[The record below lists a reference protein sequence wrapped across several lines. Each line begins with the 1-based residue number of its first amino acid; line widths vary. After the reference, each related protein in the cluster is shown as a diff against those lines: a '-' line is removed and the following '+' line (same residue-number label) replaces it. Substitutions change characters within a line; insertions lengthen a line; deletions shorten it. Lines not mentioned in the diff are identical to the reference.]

1 MKWKFAV
8 QISCMK
14 KLFLFLIVSFLFLF
28 VFSQTSFQSEVPVSQ
43 GTMDVKGRVVDAKTN
58 EPVIGANVVLK
69 GTTLGA
75 STDLDGNFVL
85 PAIPKGNLTVTVS
98 YVSYKPFEHTFYIS
112 GEKNLFLDIK
122 LEENITQIQTVTVVS
137 NRVTGTEVSMMQT
150 IRQNNLVVNGVPSQ
164 MIKKTQDRD
173 AAEVVKR
180 IPGITVQ
187 DGRFV
192 IIRGLNERYNSVWLN
207 DLPAPSA
214 EADVRAFSFDLIP
227 ASMIDN
233 VVVYKTFSPELPG
246 DFAGGLVQIS
256 TVSNPEKNHLQ
267 ISYSN
272 GYAAGST
279 FQQHLLYPVEGSGI
293 TNATSSLK
301 LPQLFPENVST
312 IPSTEAGKD
321 LKTFW
326 GQTMNKIWTPHSIT
340 APTDQRFSVSG
351 AWSKKWDNAR
361 LVNFSQINYSSTFQ
375 QDSIFRASY
384 NAYDEI
390 GQKPDTNYYFN
401 DVQYVSSVK
410 AGAMMNWSLIKG
422 KSTYEFRNLLNYQSS
437 NRVTER
443 EGRDFYG
450 GIYIRGLEMAVK
462 QRHLYSGQLSGTHSF
477 GKKESKIKWFAG
489 YSVSSQQMPDTKRLT
504 WVLNDQEESPYCGE
518 YGLNFSFTAN
528 SNLSGRIFHDMNEQ
542 IVNAGSDFNS
552 YISAGSSKIAYKTG
566 FFYENRNRLF
576 NARNLGYKIAK
587 TSLFNWDLPYQSVEN
602 VFGNENINAAD
613 GIMLDEQTSP
623 SDSYTSHS
631 ELLAGYFTLTL
642 PVGSRIKIHTGIRA
656 EHSRVSLYSYTAD
669 ATNPPSPED
678 EIHYLSD
685 TVLFLPAINFS
696 FSMTE
701 NSLLRLAYGQ
711 TLNRPEYREIA
722 PMSFYDYEM
731 KAVITGNDSLTFAS
745 IHNFDFR
752 YEYYPNAYSMVS
764 IGAFHKQFI
773 NAIEYQIIPT
783 GSGLQYSFQNTP
795 EASVSGL
802 EAEMRLSAASL
813 KKFDYLKNFTLI
825 FNAAYMKSRI
835 CFEENSLEE
844 DRALQGQS
852 PFILNASLFYQNDSL
867 GLNAGLMY
875 NIVGKRISFVG
886 DPFTG
891 NPHIYEMPASKLD
904 LSISKN
910 IGKKIEVK
918 AQVRNLLNSA
928 SRYAQNIETE
938 SGTIEQT
945 TMQYNPGRYYLLGLV
960 WKL

>member
-1 MKWKFAV
+1 
-8 QISCMK
+8 MK

-227 ASMIDN
+227 ASVIDN

-256 TVSNPEKNHLQ
+256 TVSNPDKNRLQ

-326 GQTMNKIWTPHSIT
+326 GQT
-340 APTDQRFSVSG
+340 
-351 AWSKKWDNAR
+351 
-361 LVNFSQINYSSTFQ
+361 
-375 QDSIFRASY
+375 
-384 NAYDEI
+384 
-390 GQKPDTNYYFN
+390 
-401 DVQYVSSVK
+401 
-410 AGAMMNWSLIKG
+410 
-422 KSTYEFRNLLNYQSS
+422 
-437 NRVTER
+437 
-443 EGRDFYG
+443 
-450 GIYIRGLEMAVK
+450 
-462 QRHLYSGQLSGTHSF
+462 
-477 GKKESKIKWFAG
+477 
-489 YSVSSQQMPDTKRLT
+489 
-504 WVLNDQEESPYCGE
+504 
-518 YGLNFSFTAN
+518 
-528 SNLSGRIFHDMNEQ
+528 
-542 IVNAGSDFNS
+542 
-552 YISAGSSKIAYKTG
+552 
-566 FFYENRNRLF
+566 
-576 NARNLGYKIAK
+576 
-587 TSLFNWDLPYQSVEN
+587 
-602 VFGNENINAAD
+602 
-613 GIMLDEQTSP
+613 
-623 SDSYTSHS
+623 
-631 ELLAGYFTLTL
+631 
-642 PVGSRIKIHTGIRA
+642 
-656 EHSRVSLYSYTAD
+656 
-669 ATNPPSPED
+669 
-678 EIHYLSD
+678 
-685 TVLFLPAINFS
+685 
-696 FSMTE
+696 
-701 NSLLRLAYGQ
+701 
-711 TLNRPEYREIA
+711 
-722 PMSFYDYEM
+722 
-731 KAVITGNDSLTFAS
+731 
-745 IHNFDFR
+745 
-752 YEYYPNAYSMVS
+752 
-764 IGAFHKQFI
+764 
-773 NAIEYQIIPT
+773 
-783 GSGLQYSFQNTP
+783 
-795 EASVSGL
+795 
-802 EAEMRLSAASL
+802 
-813 KKFDYLKNFTLI
+813 
-825 FNAAYMKSRI
+825 
-835 CFEENSLEE
+835 
-844 DRALQGQS
+844 
-852 PFILNASLFYQNDSL
+852 
-867 GLNAGLMY
+867 
-875 NIVGKRISFVG
+875 
-886 DPFTG
+886 
-891 NPHIYEMPASKLD
+891 
-904 LSISKN
+904 
-910 IGKKIEVK
+910 
-918 AQVRNLLNSA
+918 
-928 SRYAQNIETE
+928 
-938 SGTIEQT
+938 
-945 TMQYNPGRYYLLGLV
+945 
-960 WKL
+960 